1 DPRLEHY
8 LFLIGL
14 DQLIDCL
21 DFTPNHELITAL
33 VERWRPETSPFHLYH
48 GEASI
53 TLEDMNFLTGLSVDG
68 KLVES

>member
-1 DPRLEHY
+1 
-8 LFLIGL
+8 
-14 DQLIDCL
+14 
-21 DFTPNHELITAL
+21 FTPNHELITAL

-53 TLEDMNFLTGLSVDG
+53 TLEDTNFLTGLSVDG